1 MIQVMTRLE
10 QVDRLVGLAFQRLDP
25 SRPDAQQPESYD
37 LALCAADLAA
47 ARAVL
52 EHAASTRAQGAL
64 LRPLALQFVA
74 EAIDATLARLA
85 GRAQDHGL
93 RAAEIHALHAED
105 IPELAQALRSRTME
119 ALGEALVAD
128 EHALPGLGLD
138 AEHELMRET
147 FEHFGR
153 ETVAPLAQ
161 RIHAEDLDVPEAIIG
176 PAAQLGLFGVSIPQR
191 FGGLQPDDHPDTLA
205 MVAVTEALSAASLG
219 AAGSLVTRPEIMAR
233 ALLSGGTPA
242 QQARWLPRLA
252 SGESLCAISI
262 TEPDFGSDVASIRLR
277 ASRSG
282 DGWLLSGAKTWCT
295 FAGRADVL
303 LVLARTSPDTK
314 LGHRGLSLFIV
325 EKPAGAGH
333 AFEHASPG
341 GGQLTGR
348 AIPTIGYRGM
358 HSYELHFDDFF
369 VPREALVGGEEGL
382 GKGFYF
388 TMTGFAGGR
397 IQTAARANG
406 VMLAALEDAI
416 RYGRQR
422 RVFGQPVADYGLT
435 RARLARMA
443 AWITASRQFTC
454 SVARAMDGGAGE
466 MQASLVKLF
475 ACRAA
480 EWVTRDAMQVHGGMG
495 YAEESSASRY
505 FVDARVLSI
514 FEGAEE
520 TLALKVIA
528 RELSNRARRAA
539 G

>member
-1 MIQVMTRLE
+1 MIHVMSRLE
-10 QVDRLVGLAFQRLDP
+10 QVDRLVELAFQRLDP
-25 SRPDAQQPESYD
+25 SQPDAQQPESYD
-37 LALCAADLAA
+37 LALCAAELAA

-52 EHAASTRAQGAL
+52 EHAASARAQGGL

-74 EAIDATLARLA
+74 EAIGASLARLA
-85 GRAQDHGL
+85 ARAQDHGL
-93 RAAEIHALHAED
+93 RAAEIHALHVED

-119 ALGEALVAD
+119 TLGEALVD
-128 EHALPGLGLD
+128 DDHALPGLGLD

-147 FEHFGR
+147 FEQFGR
-153 ETVAPLAQ
+153 ETVEPLAQ

-205 MVAVTEALSAASLG
+205 MVAVTEALSRASLG

-233 ALLSGGTPA
+233 ALLSGGTPD
-242 QQARWLPRLA
+242 QQACWLPRLA

-282 DGWLLSGAKTWCT
+282 DGWILSGAKTWCT

-303 LVLARTSPDTK
+303 LVLARTSPDPK

-325 EKPAGAGH
+325 EKPAVPGH
-333 AFEHASPG
+333 AFEHASSG
-341 GGQLTGR
+341 GGRLTGR
-348 AIPTIGYRGM
+348 AIATIGYRGM

-369 VPREALVGGEEGL
+369 VPAGSLVGGEEGL

-406 VMLAALEDAI
+406 VMLAALEGAI

-454 SVARAMDGGAGE
+454 SVARAMDAGAGE
-466 MQASLVKLF
+466 MPASLVKLF

-480 EWVTRDAMQVHGGMG
+480 EWVARDAMQVHGGMG

-528 RELSNRARRAA
+528 RELSSRARRAA